1 MCVWK
6 TVFWLCVRTSR
17 VKSGK
22 LSLINRCVPSICF
35 TDSPSFSGSCCKT
48 VSHKKKSPANTFSE
62 THAYD
67 MQVEIFDHEGGTI
80 THTWKHT
87 LDLAHQLHKTCSSPT
102 ALKVEPHKAAHLEAL
117 LQEAAVSSSCTVLI
131 ILNPYYESHLTVSV
145 IIPHMLMQ
153 QSSSQAKWQTDQS
166 YKLRPISYFNGLN
179 SHNVCH

>member
-1 MCVWK
+1 MRGGVTWGNGFVCVWK
-6 TVFWLCVRTSR
+6 TAFWLCVRTSR

-102 ALKVEPHKAAHLEAL
+102 ALKVEPHKAAAPICTSGGAAAGGRSL
-117 LQEAAVSSSCTVLI
+117 LLLHSPH
-131 ILNPYYESHLTVSV
+131 NPQPLLWIPSHCVRNYST
-145 IIPHMLMQ
+145 HAYATKQ
-153 QSSSQAKWQTDQS
+153 
-166 YKLRPISYFNGLN
+166 
-179 SHNVCH
+179 